1 MLDGMRT
8 YLKNRGRVRI
18 LAYIMICVMIF
29 CIAGCAGRSKNQG
42 DQSLKKVLDAGQ
54 LVLGLDENYPPMGY
68 RDESGQI
75 VGFDIDMAQE
85 VCDRLGIR
93 LVLQPIEWDKKEDE
107 LNGGNIDCIW
117 NGMSVSPERVLS
129 MCLSRSYL
137 RSELVF
143 VVMSDSNIKD
153 VQDIRGKSVGVQ
165 LGSTTED
172 ELRRSTLI
180 SDITLVGYG
189 DNKELMQDLEQGKVD
204 VAFIDTITTYYFN
217 SMNNESFSIL
227 PTVFSREEIAIGFR
241 KEDIALR
248 DKIQE
253 TIDEMNADG
262 TLKKISEKWFGK
274 DITIVK

>member
-1 MLDGMRT
+1 MWRKLHIKKLTAYVLLGILVFFIIGCSTRDQKNSDRS
-8 YLKNRGRVRI
+8 LKN
-18 LAYIMICVMIF
+18 
-29 CIAGCAGRSKNQG
+29 
-42 DQSLKKVLDAGQ
+42 VLDAGQ

-75 VGFDIDMAQE
+75 VGFDIDMARE
-85 VCDRLGIR
+85 VCDRLGID
-93 LVLQPIEWDKKEDE
+93 LVTQPIEWDKKEEE
-107 LNGGNIDCIW
+107 LNSGNIDCIW
-117 NGMSVSPERVLS
+117 NGMSVSPERSAS

-143 VVMSDSNIKD
+143 VVMSDSDITD
-153 VQDIRGKSVGVQ
+153 VQEIKGKKVGVQ

-172 ELRRSTLI
+172 DLRGSALM
-180 SDITLVGYG
+180 SEITLVGYV
-189 DNKELMQDLEQGKVD
+189 DNKELMQELERGAVD
-204 VAFIDTITTYYFN
+204 VAFIDTISTYYY
-217 SMNNESFSIL
+217 SSVSNESFSVL
-227 PTVFSREEIAIGFR
+227 PTVFSREELAIGFR

-253 TIDEMNADG
+253 KINEMNADG

>member
-29 CIAGCAGRSKNQG
+29 CIAGCVGRSKNQG

-241 KEDIALR
+241 KEDLALR